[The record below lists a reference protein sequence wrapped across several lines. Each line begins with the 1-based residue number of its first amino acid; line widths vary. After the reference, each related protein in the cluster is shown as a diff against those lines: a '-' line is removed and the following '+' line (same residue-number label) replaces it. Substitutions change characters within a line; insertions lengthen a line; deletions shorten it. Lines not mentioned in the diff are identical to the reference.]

1 MNLVIPQR
9 RRNCVRGFSL
19 IESLVAMAIF
29 SLGVLG
35 LIGMY
40 STAVSTVTDS
50 QYRAEASAYANE
62 LMGTIWSTVPRPP
75 TSNYDID
82 LAVLAQFQSNASG
95 TDCGSFSGV
104 ASLHPAVAAWKA
116 RLNAASTGLP
126 KAGLDAYHQ
135 IVVDSTAG
143 MFNSVRITLC
153 WQGPRDA
160 SPHRYELV
168 NFLN

>member
-1 MNLVIPQR
+1 MNFVVSQSPGLR
-9 RRNCVRGFSL
+9 MRGFSL

-35 LIGMY
+35 MIGMY
-40 STAVSTVTDS
+40 STAVGTASDS
-50 QYRAEASAYANE
+50 QFRAEAAAYANE
-62 LMGTIWSTVPRPP
+62 LMGTIWSTVPRPV

-82 LAVLAQFQSNASG
+82 LVTLAQFQSNAGG
-95 TDCGSFSGV
+95 TDCGSFSGI

-143 MFNSVRITLC
+143 MYNSVRITLC

-160 SPHRYELV
+160 NPHRYELV